1 MGAAFFLDRRAIFQ
15 EERAPCAGP
24 SGSRLER
31 TPRRVE
37 NLDSLAANL
46 LSPIILAFVLGA
58 IASLV
63 RSDLRLPEPLYNG
76 LSIYLLLAI
85 GLKGGVELSQT
96 PLGVFVGPAFLT
108 LGLGLVTPLTAY
120 YVLRKM
126 GRFARVDAAA
136 IAAHYGSVSAVT
148 FIVAIAFGAATG
160 RPAEG
165 FMPALVAILEV
176 PAIVVALMIA
186 FVRDERAGS
195 WREALH
201 EVLAG
206 RSVVLLVGGLL
217 IGWAVGPAG
226 FEPVAPFFVSG
237 FQGAL
242 VLFLLE
248 MGIVAA
254 RRLRD
259 LRAVGAFLVGFGV
272 LLPIAHGALA
282 VWTGG
287 LVGLSVSGS
296 AVLGAMV
303 SSASYIAAPAAVRIA
318 LPEAN
323 PTYYLTASLGVTF
336 PFNVTLGIPLY
347 YAFAGWLAA

>member
-1 MGAAFFLDRRAIFQ
+1 MESIGA
-15 EERAPCAGP
+15 
-24 SGSRLER
+24 
-31 TPRRVE
+31 
-37 NLDSLAANL
+37 LAANL
-46 LSPIILAFVLGA
+46 LSPIILAFVLGV

-63 RSDLRLPEPLYNG
+63 RSDLRLPDGLYSA

-85 GLKGGVELSQT
+85 GLKGGVELSKT
-96 PLGVFVGPAFLT
+96 PVGEFVWPALLT
-108 LGLGLVTPLTAY
+108 LFLGLVTPITAY
-120 YVLRKM
+120 NILRRL
-126 GRFARVDAAA
+126 GRLDRVNSAA

-148 FIVAIAFGAATG
+148 FIVAITFGAATG
-160 RPAEG
+160 RAPEG
-165 FMPALVAILEV
+165 FMPTLVAILEV

-186 FVRDERAGS
+186 FTRDKRAGS
-195 WREALH
+195 WQAALH

-206 RSVVLLVGGLL
+206 RSVILLVGGVL

-226 FEPVAPFFVSG
+226 FEPVAPFFASG

-242 VLFLLE
+242 TLFLLE

-254 RRLRD
+254 SRIKD
-259 LRAVGAFLVGFGV
+259 LRAVGAFLIGFGIV
-272 LLPIAHGALA
+272 VPILHGLLA
-282 VWTGG
+282 VWLGG
-287 LVGLSVSGS
+287 LAGLSVGGS

-323 PTYYLTASLGVTF
+323 PTFYLTASLGITF

-347 YAFAGWLAA
+347 FTFAEWFCC

>member
-1 MGAAFFLDRRAIFQ
+1 MG
-15 EERAPCAGP
+15 
-24 SGSRLER
+24 
-31 TPRRVE
+31 
-37 NLDSLAANL
+37 NLDAVAANL
-46 LSPIILAFVLGA
+46 LSPVILAFVLGVVA
-58 IASLV
+58 ALV
-63 RSDLRLPEPLYNG
+63 KSDLRLPEALYNS

-96 PLGVFVGPAFLT
+96 PAAAFAGPALLT
-108 LGLGLVTPLTAY
+108 LALGLATPLTAY
-120 YVLRKM
+120 AVLRRL
-126 GRFARVDAAA
+126 GGFAVSDAAA

-148 FIVAIAFGAATG
+148 FIVATTFGVATG
-160 RPAEG
+160 QPPEG
-165 FMPALVAILEV
+165 FLPALVAILEV
-176 PAIVVALMIA
+176 PAIAVALMVA
-186 FVRDERAGS
+186 FLQGDRAGS
-195 WREALH
+195 WQEALH

-206 RSVVLLVGGLL
+206 RSVVLLTGGLL
-217 IGWAVGPAG
+217 IGLAVGPDG
-226 FEPVAPFFVSG
+226 FAPVRPFFVGG

-259 LRAVGAFLVGFGV
+259 LRAVGPFLVGFG
-272 LLPIAHGALA
+272 IAVPVVHGVLA
-282 VWTGG
+282 VWLGG
-287 LVGLSVSGS
+287 IVGLSASGA

-323 PTYYLTASLGVTF
+323 PTYYLTAALGITF

-347 YAFAGWLAA
+347 YAVAGALAG